1 MWLEEQEDILKNR
14 MDRVVSG
21 IEIDVEDGGLVVAHK
36 VYAVKWNVKGDI
48 QGIKRSIEGGVS
60 QCNRCSV

>member
-1 MWLEEQEDILKNR
+1 

-60 QCNRCSV
+60 RQ